1 MNYLFINRK
10 KITEKIK
17 ERISEKKIEKIKEF
31 FLKSI
36 ICDIIYYMI

>member
-1 MNYLFINRK
+1 MNYLLGNRK
-10 KITEKIK
+10 KMLIKIK

-36 ICDIIYYMI
+36 ICDIIYYGI